1 MNTCCEKEKRCVH
14 LPNKFDIKIFF
25 MTDKNRKVKLY
36 SQCRRSQ
43 KSHNGLKEVPWL
55 NVSGVW
61 LEQAGF
67 NIGLQVEI
75 IVRDQELIIKPL
87 D

>member
-1 MNTCCEKEKRCVH
+1 MA
-14 LPNKFDIKIFF
+14 
-25 MTDKNRKVKLY
+25 DKNRKVKLH
-36 SQCRRSQ
+36 SQSRPSQ
-43 KSHNGLKEVPWL
+43 QSCNGIKQVPWL

-75 IVRDQELIIKPL
+75 IVRDQELIIKPIS
-87 D
+87 

>member
-1 MNTCCEKEKRCVH
+1 MAAKH
-14 LPNKFDIKIFF
+14 
-25 MTDKNRKVKLY
+25 RKVKLY
-36 SQCRRSQ
+36 SQSRSSQ
-43 KSHNGLKEVPWL
+43 QSYNGIKQVPWL

-75 IVRDQELIIKPL
+75 IVRDQELIIKPI

>member
-1 MNTCCEKEKRCVH
+1 
-14 LPNKFDIKIFF
+14 
-25 MTDKNRKVKLY
+25 MTAKNRKVKLY
-36 SQCRRSQ
+36 SQSRPSQ
-43 KSHNGLKEVPWL
+43 QSCTGLKQVPWL

-75 IVRDQELIIKPL
+75 TVRDQELIIKPIS
-87 D
+87 

>member
-1 MNTCCEKEKRCVH
+1 MLGSEGYSTFVKDYSEKT
-14 LPNKFDIKIFF
+14 FF
-25 MTDKNRKVKLY
+25 MTNQNRKVKLH
-36 SQCRRSQ
+36 SQSRRSQ
-43 KSHNGLKEVPWL
+43 QSNTGIKHVPWL

-87 D
+87 Q

>member
-1 MNTCCEKEKRCVH
+1 MARQV
-14 LPNKFDIKIFF
+14 
-25 MTDKNRKVKLY
+25 NRKVKLY
-36 SQCRRSQ
+36 SQSRQSQ
-43 KSHNGLKEVPWL
+43 QSCTGLKQVPWL
-55 NVSGVW
+55 NVSGIW

-87 D
+87 L

>member
-1 MNTCCEKEKRCVH
+1 MIE
-14 LPNKFDIKIFF
+14 
-25 MTDKNRKVKLY
+25 KNRKVKLH
-36 SQCRRSQ
+36 SQSRPSQ
-43 KSHNGLKEVPWL
+43 QSHNGIKQVPWL

-87 D
+87 S

>member
-1 MNTCCEKEKRCVH
+1 MATN
-14 LPNKFDIKIFF
+14 
-25 MTDKNRKVKLY
+25 DKNKTRQVKLY
-36 SQCRRSQ
+36 GKMFPIPKNSWFCKER
-43 KSHNGLKEVPWL
+43 EVPWL

-67 NIGLQVEI
+67 SIGDRVNIKVG
-75 IVRDQELIIKPL
+75 RKRLIITRQDEK